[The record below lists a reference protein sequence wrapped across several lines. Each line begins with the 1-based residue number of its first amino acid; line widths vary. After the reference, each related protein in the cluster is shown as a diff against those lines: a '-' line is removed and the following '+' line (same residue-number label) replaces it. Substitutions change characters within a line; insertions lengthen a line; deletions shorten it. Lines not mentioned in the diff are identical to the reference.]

1 MIRTRLTMTVCGEPW
16 RVTVFLPIT
25 RYHVE
30 EILDALRSIEI
41 TDENY
46 NTAKENLTTGR
57 VNNGFT
63 FSNAARRETVSV
75 WAICTSPA
83 MYFNLIVHELHH
95 LSVHI
100 ADENNLDLR
109 GEEVCYING
118 DTAQHLWELCWPL
131 ICPQR

>member
-25 RYHVE
+25 RYHVD
-30 EILDALRSIEI
+30 EILDTLRSIEI

-63 FSNAARRETVSV
+63 FSNPSKRETVSV

-100 ADENNLDLR
+100 ASANKLDLE
-109 GEEVCYING
+109 GEDVCYING
-118 DTAQHLWELCWPL
+118 DTAQHLWDLCHPL

>member
-1 MIRTRLTMTVCGEPW
+1 MDVCGEPW
-16 RVTVFLPIT
+16 RITVFLPIT

-30 EILDALRSIEI
+30 EILDALRSIGI
-41 TDENY
+41 TDKNY

-63 FSNAARRETVSV
+63 FSNSERRETVSV
-75 WAICTSPA
+75 WAVCTSPA

-100 ADENNLDLR
+100 ASACKLDLE
-109 GEEVCYING
+109 GEDVCYING
-118 DTAQHLWELCWPL
+118 DTAQYLWELCWPL

>member
-1 MIRTRLTMTVCGEPW
+1 MDVCGEPW
-16 RVTVFLPIT
+16 RITVFLPIT
-25 RYHVE
+25 RYHVQ
-30 EILDALRSIEI
+30 EILDALRSIGI

-46 NTAKENLTTGR
+46 STAKENLTTGR

-75 WAICTSPA
+75 WAVCTSPA

-100 ADENNLDLR
+100 ASACKLDLE
-109 GEEVCYING
+109 GEDVCYING
-118 DTAQHLWELCWPL
+118 DTAQHLWELCHPL

>member
-1 MIRTRLTMTVCGEPW
+1 MAVCGEPW

-25 RYHVE
+25 RYHVD
-30 EILDALRSIEI
+30 EILDTLRSIEI

-63 FSNAARRETVSV
+63 FSNAAKRETVSV

-100 ADENNLDLR
+100 ASANKLDLE
-109 GEEVCYING
+109 GEDVCYING
-118 DTAQHLWELCWPL
+118 DTAQHLWDLCHPL

>member
-1 MIRTRLTMTVCGEPW
+1 MDVCGEPW
-16 RVTVFLPIT
+16 RITVFLPIT

-30 EILDALRSIEI
+30 EILDALRSIGI

-46 NTAKENLTTGR
+46 DTAKENLTTGR

-75 WAICTSPA
+75 WAVCTSPA

-100 ADENNLDLR
+100 ASACKLDLE
-109 GEEVCYING
+109 GEDVCYING
-118 DTAQHLWELCWPL
+118 DTAQHLWDLCHPL

>member
-1 MIRTRLTMTVCGEPW
+1 MTVCGEPW

-25 RYHVE
+25 RYHVG
-30 EILDALRSIEI
+30 EILDTLRSIEI

-63 FSNAARRETVSV
+63 FSNAAKRETVSV

-100 ADENNLDLR
+100 ASANKLDLE
-109 GEEVCYING
+109 GEDVCYING
-118 DTAQHLWELCWPL
+118 DTAQHLWDLCHPL

>member
-1 MIRTRLTMTVCGEPW
+1 MTVCGEPW
-16 RVTVFLPIT
+16 RVTIFLPIT
-25 RYHVE
+25 RYHVD
-30 EILDALRSIEI
+30 EILDTLRSIEI

-63 FSNAARRETVSV
+63 FSNASKRETVSV

-100 ADENNLDLR
+100 ASANKLDLE
-109 GEEVCYING
+109 GEDVCDING
-118 DTAQHLWELCWPL
+118 DTAQHLWDLCHPL